1 LVVVEV
7 AVYMLRAT
15 GQDGG
20 LAAAAREQQTVALV
34 VQVCQIPAAEVVDK
48 LPQDPFLFLEGI
60 IPSPWVKEVRE
71 VRVRVTPEEYRD
83 HLP

>member
-1 LVVVEV
+1 L
-7 AVYMLRAT
+7 
-15 GQDGG
+15 
-20 LAAAAREQQTVALV
+20 LAAAAV
-34 VQVCQIPAAEVVDK
+34 VGKQSAAAAEVDK

-71 VRVRVTPEEYRD
+71 VRVRITPEEYRD

>member
-1 LVVVEV
+1 MVVEV

-48 LPQDPFLFLEGI
+48 ATRLLRLAAQAVVG
-60 IPSPWVKEVRE
+60 V
-71 VRVRVTPEEYRD
+71 
-83 HLP
+83 